1 MKEKKDWKYILRLV
15 LNVLLPLSGWIL
27 LCLLGPWLLKFFL
40 PFVIGWIIASI
51 ANPPVRFL
59 ERRLKLVRRHSS
71 ILVVVTVLAAVMG
84 MLYLLFSK
92 TVGLISSLIHS
103 LPGIWEDFQAQ
114 AHQSITNPSGLF
126 AFLPED
132 IRSSWSQLGDHLGS
146 AVGPLLQQAA
156 SPTVEAA
163 GTVARSLP
171 AVLVYTV
178 VIVLSSYFFIVDRDK
193 ILNLM
198 RRYSPSWAS
207 GYFIYLKRDVKRLIG
222 GYFLAQFKIMFVVGL
237 ILLAG
242 FWILGISYGPLLALG
257 IALLDFLPVFGTG
270 TVLIPW
276 ALIRIISGDYA
287 FGVGLGL
294 LYVLTQVVRQLVQP
308 KLVGDTMGLNPLLTL
323 FLLYLGF
330 KISGISGM
338 ILAVPVGL
346 LVMSL
351 YQYGAFRVMSS
362 SFQELVKEI
371 QNFCKNTDD
380 LESKDHESGK

>member
-1 MKEKKDWKYILRLV
+1 MEEKKDWKYMLRLL
-15 LNVLLPLSGWIL
+15 LNILLPLSGWIL
-27 LCLLGPWLLKFFL
+27 FCLLGPWLLKFFL
-40 PFVIGWIIASI
+40 PFVVGWIIASI

-59 ERRLKLVRRHSS
+59 EQRLKLVRRHSS
-71 ILVVVTVLAAVMG
+71 ILVVVSVLAAVIG
-84 MLYLLFSK
+84 LLYLLLSR
-92 TVGLISSLIHS
+92 TVRLISSLIQS
-103 LPGIWEDFQAQ
+103 LPEVWEAFQGQ
-114 AHQSITNPSGLF
+114 IRQSMESPTGLF
-126 AFLPED
+126 AFLPEE
-132 IRSSWSQLGDHLGS
+132 IRSGWSQLGEHLGS

-178 VIVLSSYFFIVDRDK
+178 VILLSSYFFIVDRDR
-193 ILNLM
+193 ILNLLHT
-198 RRYSPSWAS
+198 YTPSWAA
-207 GYFIYLKRDVKRLIG
+207 GYLTYLKKDVKRLVG

-237 ILLAG
+237 ILFAG
-242 FWILGISYGPLLALG
+242 FWILGVSYAPVLALA

-276 ALIRIISGDYA
+276 ALLRIISGDYA
-287 FGVGLGL
+287 FGAGLGL
-294 LYVLTQVVRQLVQP
+294 LYILTQVVRQLVQP

-351 YQYGAFRVMSS
+351 WQYGAFEGMIS
-362 SFQELVKEI
+362 SFRQLVQEI
-371 QNFCKNTDD
+371 QNFRRV
-380 LESKDHESGK
+380 

>member
-1 MKEKKDWKYILRLV
+1 MEEKKDWKYMLRLL
-15 LNVLLPLSGWIL
+15 LNILLPLSGWIL

-40 PFVIGWIIASI
+40 PFVVGWVIASI

-59 ERRLKLVRRHSS
+59 EQRLKLVRRHSS
-71 ILVVVTVLAAVMG
+71 ILVVVSVLAAVIG
-84 MLYLLFSK
+84 LLYLLLSR
-92 TVGLISSLIHS
+92 TVRLISSLIQS
-103 LPGIWEDFQAQ
+103 LPEVWEVFQRQ
-114 AHQSITNPSGLF
+114 IRQSMESPTGLF
-126 AFLPED
+126 AFLPEE
-132 IRSSWSQLGDHLGS
+132 IRSGWSQLGEHLGS

-178 VIVLSSYFFIVDRDK
+178 VILLSSYFFIVDRDR
-193 ILNLM
+193 ILNLLHT
-198 RRYSPSWAS
+198 YTPSWAA
-207 GYFIYLKRDVKRLIG
+207 GYLTYLKKDVKRLVG

-237 ILLAG
+237 ILFAG
-242 FWILGISYGPLLALG
+242 FWILGVSYAPVLALA

-276 ALIRIISGDYA
+276 ALLRIISGDYA
-287 FGVGLGL
+287 FGAGLGL
-294 LYVLTQVVRQLVQP
+294 LYILTQVVRQLVQP

-351 YQYGAFRVMSS
+351 WQYGAFEGMIS
-362 SFQELVKEI
+362 SFRQLVQEI
-371 QNFCKNTDD
+371 QNFRRV
-380 LESKDHESGK
+380 

>member
-1 MKEKKDWKYILRLV
+1 MEEKKDWKYMLRLL
-15 LNVLLPLSGWIL
+15 LNILLPLSGWIL

-40 PFVIGWIIASI
+40 PFVVGWIIASI

-59 ERRLKLVRRHSS
+59 EQRLKLVRRHSS
-71 ILVVVTVLAAVMG
+71 ILVVVSVLAAVIG
-84 MLYLLFSK
+84 LLYLLLSR
-92 TVGLISSLIHS
+92 TVRLISSLIQS
-103 LPGIWEDFQAQ
+103 LPEVWEVFQRQ
-114 AHQSITNPSGLF
+114 IRQSMESPTGLF
-126 AFLPED
+126 AFLPEEV
-132 IRSSWSQLGDHLGS
+132 RSGWSQLGEHLGS

-178 VIVLSSYFFIVDRDK
+178 VILLSSYFFIVDRDR
-193 ILNLM
+193 ILNLLHT
-198 RRYSPSWAS
+198 YTPSWAA
-207 GYFIYLKRDVKRLIG
+207 GYLTYLKKDVKLLVG

-237 ILLAG
+237 ILFAG
-242 FWILGISYGPLLALG
+242 FWILGVSYAPVLALA

-276 ALIRIISGDYA
+276 ALLRIISGDYA
-287 FGVGLGL
+287 FGAGLGL
-294 LYVLTQVVRQLVQP
+294 LYILTQVVRQLVQP

-351 YQYGAFRVMSS
+351 WQYGAFEGMIS
-362 SFQELVKEI
+362 SFRQLVQEI
-371 QNFCKNTDD
+371 QNFRRV
-380 LESKDHESGK
+380 

>member
-1 MKEKKDWKYILRLV
+1 MEEKKDWKYMLRLL
-15 LNVLLPLSGWIL
+15 LNILLPLSGWIL

-40 PFVIGWIIASI
+40 PFVVGWIIASI

-59 ERRLKLVRRHSS
+59 EQRLKLVRRHSS
-71 ILVVVTVLAAVMG
+71 ILVVVSVLAAVIG
-84 MLYLLFSK
+84 LLYLLLSR
-92 TVGLISSLIHS
+92 TVRLISSLIQS
-103 LPGIWEDFQAQ
+103 LPELWEAFQLQ
-114 AHQSITNPSGLF
+114 IRQSMESPTGLF
-126 AFLPED
+126 AFLPEE
-132 IRSSWSQLGDHLGS
+132 IRSGWSQLGEHLGS

-178 VIVLSSYFFIVDRDK
+178 VILLSSYFFIVDRDR
-193 ILNLM
+193 ILNLLHT
-198 RRYSPSWAS
+198 YTPSWAA
-207 GYFIYLKRDVKRLIG
+207 GYLTYLKKDVKRLVG

-237 ILLAG
+237 ILFAG
-242 FWILGISYGPLLALG
+242 FWILGVSYAPVLALA

-276 ALIRIISGDYA
+276 ALLRIISGDYA
-287 FGVGLGL
+287 FGAGLGL
-294 LYVLTQVVRQLVQP
+294 LYILTQVVRQLVQP

-351 YQYGAFRVMSS
+351 WQYGAFEGMIS
-362 SFQELVKEI
+362 SFRQLVQEI
-371 QNFCKNTDD
+371 QNFRRV
-380 LESKDHESGK
+380 

>member
-1 MKEKKDWKYILRLV
+1 MEEKKDWKYMLRLL
-15 LNVLLPLSGWIL
+15 LNILLPLSGWIL

-40 PFVIGWIIASI
+40 PFVVGWIIASI

-59 ERRLKLVRRHSS
+59 EQRLKLVRRHSS
-71 ILVVVTVLAAVMG
+71 ILVVVSVLAAVIG
-84 MLYLLFSK
+84 LLYLLLSR
-92 TVGLISSLIHS
+92 TVRLISSLIQS
-103 LPGIWEDFQAQ
+103 LPEVWEVFQRQ
-114 AHQSITNPSGLF
+114 IRQSMESPTGLF
-126 AFLPED
+126 AFLPEEV
-132 IRSSWSQLGDHLGS
+132 RSGWSQLGEHLGS

-178 VIVLSSYFFIVDRDK
+178 VILLSSYFFIVDRDR
-193 ILNLM
+193 ILNLLHT
-198 RRYSPSWAS
+198 YTPSWAA
-207 GYFIYLKRDVKRLIG
+207 GYLTYLKKDVKRLVG

-237 ILLAG
+237 ILFAG
-242 FWILGISYGPLLALG
+242 FWILGVSYAPVLALA

-276 ALIRIISGDYA
+276 ALLRIISGDYA
-287 FGVGLGL
+287 FGAGLGL
-294 LYVLTQVVRQLVQP
+294 LYILTQVVRQLVQP

-351 YQYGAFRVMSS
+351 WQYGAFEGMIS
-362 SFQELVKEI
+362 SFRQLVQEI
-371 QNFCKNTDD
+371 QNFRRV
-380 LESKDHESGK
+380 

>member
-1 MKEKKDWKYILRLV
+1 MEEKKDWKDMLRLL
-15 LNVLLPLSGWIL
+15 LNILLPLSGWIL

-40 PFVIGWIIASI
+40 PFVVGWIIASI

-59 ERRLKLVRRHSS
+59 EQRLKLVRRHSS
-71 ILVVVTVLAAVMG
+71 ILVVVSVLAAVIG
-84 MLYLLFSK
+84 LLYLLLSR
-92 TVGLISSLIHS
+92 TVRLISSLIQS
-103 LPGIWEDFQAQ
+103 LPEVWEVFQRQ
-114 AHQSITNPSGLF
+114 IRQSMESPTGLF
-126 AFLPED
+126 AFLPEEV
-132 IRSSWSQLGDHLGS
+132 RSGWSQLGEHLGS

-178 VIVLSSYFFIVDRDK
+178 VILLSSYFFIVDRDR
-193 ILNLM
+193 ILNLLHT
-198 RRYSPSWAS
+198 YTPSWAA
-207 GYFIYLKRDVKRLIG
+207 GYLTYLKKDVKRLVG

-237 ILLAG
+237 ILFAG
-242 FWILGISYGPLLALG
+242 FWILGVSYAPVLALA

-276 ALIRIISGDYA
+276 ALLRIISGDYA
-287 FGVGLGL
+287 FGAGLGL
-294 LYVLTQVVRQLVQP
+294 LYILTQVVRQLVQP

-351 YQYGAFRVMSS
+351 WQYGAFEGMIS
-362 SFQELVKEI
+362 SFRQLVQEI
-371 QNFCKNTDD
+371 QNFRRV
-380 LESKDHESGK
+380 

>member
-1 MKEKKDWKYILRLV
+1 M
-15 LNVLLPLSGWIL
+15 
-27 LCLLGPWLLKFFL
+27 KFFL
-40 PFVIGWIIASI
+40 PFVVGWIIASI

-59 ERRLKLVRRHSS
+59 EQRLKLVRRHSS
-71 ILVVVTVLAAVMG
+71 ILVVVSVLAAVIG
-84 MLYLLFSK
+84 LLYLLLSR
-92 TVGLISSLIHS
+92 TVRLISSLVQS
-103 LPGIWEDFQAQ
+103 LPEVWEAFQGQ
-114 AHQSITNPSGLF
+114 IRQSMESPTGLF
-126 AFLPED
+126 AFLPEE
-132 IRSSWSQLGDHLGS
+132 IRSGWSQLGEHLGS

-178 VIVLSSYFFIVDRDK
+178 VILLSSYFFIVDRDR
-193 ILNLM
+193 ILNLLHT
-198 RRYSPSWAS
+198 YTPSWAA
-207 GYFIYLKRDVKRLIG
+207 GYLTYLKKDVKRLVG

-237 ILLAG
+237 ILFAG
-242 FWILGISYGPLLALG
+242 FWILGVSYAPVLALA

-276 ALIRIISGDYA
+276 ALLRIISGDYA
-287 FGVGLGL
+287 FGAGLGL
-294 LYVLTQVVRQLVQP
+294 LYILTQVVRQLVQP

-351 YQYGAFRVMSS
+351 WQYGAFEGMIS
-362 SFQELVKEI
+362 SFRQLVQEI
-371 QNFCKNTDD
+371 QNFRRV
-380 LESKDHESGK
+380 

>member
-1 MKEKKDWKYILRLV
+1 MEEKKDWKYMLRLL
-15 LNVLLPLSGWIL
+15 LNILLPLSGWIL

-40 PFVIGWIIASI
+40 PFVVGWIIASI

-59 ERRLKLVRRHSS
+59 EQRLKLVRRHSS
-71 ILVVVTVLAAVMG
+71 ILGVVSVLAAVIG
-84 MLYLLFSK
+84 LLYLLLSR
-92 TVGLISSLIHS
+92 TVRLISSLIQS
-103 LPGIWEDFQAQ
+103 LPEVWEVFQRQ
-114 AHQSITNPSGLF
+114 IRQSMESPTGLF
-126 AFLPED
+126 AFLPEEV
-132 IRSSWSQLGDHLGS
+132 RSGWSQLGEHLGS

-178 VIVLSSYFFIVDRDK
+178 VILLSSYFFIVDRDR
-193 ILNLM
+193 ILNLLHT
-198 RRYSPSWAS
+198 YTPSWAA
-207 GYFIYLKRDVKRLIG
+207 GYLTYLKKDVKRLVG

-237 ILLAG
+237 ILFAG
-242 FWILGISYGPLLALG
+242 FWILGVSYAPVLALA

-276 ALIRIISGDYA
+276 ALLRIISGDYA
-287 FGVGLGL
+287 FGAGLGL
-294 LYVLTQVVRQLVQP
+294 LYILTQVVRQLVQP

-351 YQYGAFRVMSS
+351 WQYGAFEGMIS
-362 SFQELVKEI
+362 SFRQLVQEI
-371 QNFCKNTDD
+371 QNFRRV
-380 LESKDHESGK
+380 

>member
-1 MKEKKDWKYILRLV
+1 MEEKKDWKYMLRLL
-15 LNVLLPLSGWIL
+15 LNILLPLSGWIL

-40 PFVIGWIIASI
+40 PSVVGWIIASI

-59 ERRLKLVRRHSS
+59 EQRLKLVRRHSS
-71 ILVVVTVLAAVMG
+71 ILVVVSVLAAVIG
-84 MLYLLFSK
+84 LLYLLLSR
-92 TVGLISSLIHS
+92 TVRLISSLIQS
-103 LPGIWEDFQAQ
+103 LPEVWEAFQGQ
-114 AHQSITNPSGLF
+114 IRQSMESPTGLF
-126 AFLPED
+126 AFLPEE
-132 IRSSWSQLGDHLGS
+132 IRSGWSQLGEHLGS

-178 VIVLSSYFFIVDRDK
+178 VILLSSYFFIVDRDR
-193 ILNLM
+193 ILNLLHT
-198 RRYSPSWAS
+198 YTPSWAA
-207 GYFIYLKRDVKRLIG
+207 GYLTYLKKDVKRLVG

-237 ILLAG
+237 ILFAG
-242 FWILGISYGPLLALG
+242 FWILGVSYAPVLALA

-276 ALIRIISGDYA
+276 ALLRIISGDYA
-287 FGVGLGL
+287 FGAGLGL
-294 LYVLTQVVRQLVQP
+294 LYILTQVVRQLVQP

-351 YQYGAFRVMSS
+351 WQYGAFEGMIS
-362 SFQELVKEI
+362 SFRQLVQEI
-371 QNFCKNTDD
+371 QNFRRV
-380 LESKDHESGK
+380 

>member
-1 MKEKKDWKYILRLV
+1 MEEKKDWKYMLRLL
-15 LNVLLPLSGWIL
+15 LNILLPLSGWIL

-40 PFVIGWIIASI
+40 PFVVGWIIASI

-59 ERRLKLVRRHSS
+59 EQRLKLVRRHSS
-71 ILVVVTVLAAVMG
+71 ILVVVSVLAAVIG
-84 MLYLLFSK
+84 LLYLLLSR
-92 TVGLISSLIHS
+92 TVRLISSLIQS
-103 LPGIWEDFQAQ
+103 LPEVWEAFQGPIR
-114 AHQSITNPSGLF
+114 QSMESPTGLF
-126 AFLPED
+126 AFLPEE
-132 IRSSWSQLGDHLGS
+132 IRSGWSQLGEHLGS

-178 VIVLSSYFFIVDRDK
+178 VILLSSYFFIVDRDR
-193 ILNLM
+193 ILNLLHT
-198 RRYSPSWAS
+198 YTPSWAA
-207 GYFIYLKRDVKRLIG
+207 GYLTYLKKDVKRLVG

-237 ILLAG
+237 ILFAG
-242 FWILGISYGPLLALG
+242 FWILGVSYAPVLALA

-276 ALIRIISGDYA
+276 ALLRIISGDYA
-287 FGVGLGL
+287 FGAGLGL
-294 LYVLTQVVRQLVQP
+294 LYILTQVVRQLVQP

-351 YQYGAFRVMSS
+351 WQYGAFEGMIS
-362 SFQELVKEI
+362 SFRQLVQEI
-371 QNFCKNTDD
+371 QNFRRV
-380 LESKDHESGK
+380 

>member
-1 MKEKKDWKYILRLV
+1 MES
-15 LNVLLPLSGWIL
+15 P
-27 LCLLGPWLLKFFL
+27 
-40 PFVIGWIIASI
+40 
-51 ANPPVRFL
+51 
-59 ERRLKLVRRHSS
+59 
-71 ILVVVTVLAAVMG
+71 T
-84 MLYLLFSK
+84 
-92 TVGLISSLIHS
+92 
-103 LPGIWEDFQAQ
+103 
-114 AHQSITNPSGLF
+114 GLF
-126 AFLPED
+126 AFLPEE
-132 IRSSWSQLGDHLGS
+132 IRSGWSQLGEHLGS

-178 VIVLSSYFFIVDRDK
+178 VILLSSYFFIVDRDR
-193 ILNLM
+193 ILNLLHT
-198 RRYSPSWAS
+198 YTPSWAA
-207 GYFIYLKRDVKRLIG
+207 GYLTYLKKDVKRLVG

-237 ILLAG
+237 ILFAG
-242 FWILGISYGPLLALG
+242 FWILGVSYAPVLALA

-276 ALIRIISGDYA
+276 ALLRIISGDYA
-287 FGVGLGL
+287 FGAGLGL
-294 LYVLTQVVRQLVQP
+294 LYILTQVVRQLVQP

-351 YQYGAFRVMSS
+351 WQYGAFEGMIS
-362 SFQELVKEI
+362 SFRQLVQEI
-371 QNFCKNTDD
+371 QNFRRV
-380 LESKDHESGK
+380 

>member
-1 MKEKKDWKYILRLV
+1 MEEKKDWKYMLRLL
-15 LNVLLPLSGWIL
+15 LNILLPLSGWIL

-40 PFVIGWIIASI
+40 PFVVGWIIASI

-59 ERRLKLVRRHSS
+59 EQRLKLVRRHSS
-71 ILVVVTVLAAVMG
+71 ILVVVSVLAAVIG
-84 MLYLLFSK
+84 LLYLLLSR
-92 TVGLISSLIHS
+92 TVRLISSLIQS
-103 LPGIWEDFQAQ
+103 LPEVWEVFQRQ
-114 AHQSITNPSGLF
+114 IRQSMESPTGLF
-126 AFLPED
+126 AFLPEE
-132 IRSSWSQLGDHLGS
+132 IRSGWSQLGEHLGS

-178 VIVLSSYFFIVDRDK
+178 VILLSSYFFIVDRDR
-193 ILNLM
+193 IPNLLHT
-198 RRYSPSWAS
+198 YTPSWAA
-207 GYFIYLKRDVKRLIG
+207 GYLTYLKKDVKRLVG

-237 ILLAG
+237 ILFAG
-242 FWILGISYGPLLALG
+242 FWILGVSYAPVLALA

-276 ALIRIISGDYA
+276 ALLRIISGDYA
-287 FGVGLGL
+287 FGAGLGL
-294 LYVLTQVVRQLVQP
+294 LYILTQVVRQLVQP

-351 YQYGAFRVMSS
+351 WQYGAFEGMIS
-362 SFQELVKEI
+362 SFRQLVQEI
-371 QNFCKNTDD
+371 QNFRRV
-380 LESKDHESGK
+380 

>member
-1 MKEKKDWKYILRLV
+1 MEEKKDWKYMLRLL
-15 LNVLLPLSGWIL
+15 LNILLPLSGWIL

-40 PFVIGWIIASI
+40 PFVVGWIIASI

-59 ERRLKLVRRHSS
+59 EQRLKLVRRHSS
-71 ILVVVTVLAAVMG
+71 ILVVVSVLAAVIG
-84 MLYLLFSK
+84 LLYLLLSR
-92 TVGLISSLIHS
+92 TVRLISSLIQS
-103 LPGIWEDFQAQ
+103 LPEVWEVFQRQ
-114 AHQSITNPSGLF
+114 IRQSMESPTGLF
-126 AFLPED
+126 AFLPEE
-132 IRSSWSQLGDHLGS
+132 IRSGWSQLGEHLGS

-178 VIVLSSYFFIVDRDK
+178 VILLSSYFFIVDRDR
-193 ILNLM
+193 ILNLLHT
-198 RRYSPSWAS
+198 YTPSWAA
-207 GYFIYLKRDVKRLIG
+207 GYLTYLKKDVKRLVG

-237 ILLAG
+237 ILFAG
-242 FWILGISYGPLLALG
+242 FWILGVSYAPVLALA

-276 ALIRIISGDYA
+276 ALLRIISGDYA
-287 FGVGLGL
+287 FGAGLGL
-294 LYVLTQVVRQLVQP
+294 LYILTQVVRQLVQP

-351 YQYGAFRVMSS
+351 WQYGAFEGMIS
-362 SFQELVKEI
+362 SFRQLVQEI
-371 QNFCKNTDD
+371 QNFRRV
-380 LESKDHESGK
+380 

>member
-1 MKEKKDWKYILRLV
+1 MEEKKDWKYMLRLL
-15 LNVLLPLSGWIL
+15 LNILLPLSGWIL

-40 PFVIGWIIASI
+40 PFVVGWIIASI

-59 ERRLKLVRRHSS
+59 EQRLKLVRRHSS
-71 ILVVVTVLAAVMG
+71 ILVVVSVLAAVIG
-84 MLYLLFSK
+84 LLYLLLSR
-92 TVGLISSLIHS
+92 TVRLISSLIQS
-103 LPGIWEDFQAQ
+103 LPEVWEAFQGQ
-114 AHQSITNPSGLF
+114 IRQSMESPTGLF
-126 AFLPED
+126 AVLPEE
-132 IRSSWSQLGDHLGS
+132 IRSGWSQLGEHLGS

-178 VIVLSSYFFIVDRDK
+178 VILLSSYFFIVDRDR
-193 ILNLM
+193 ILNLLHT
-198 RRYSPSWAS
+198 YTPSWAA
-207 GYFIYLKRDVKRLIG
+207 GYLTYLKKDVKRLVG

-237 ILLAG
+237 ILFAG
-242 FWILGISYGPLLALG
+242 FWILGVSYAPVLALA

-276 ALIRIISGDYA
+276 ALLRIISGDYA
-287 FGVGLGL
+287 FGAGLGL
-294 LYVLTQVVRQLVQP
+294 LYILTQVVRQLVQP

-351 YQYGAFRVMSS
+351 WQYGAFEGMIS
-362 SFQELVKEI
+362 SFRQLVQEI
-371 QNFCKNTDD
+371 QNFRRV
-380 LESKDHESGK
+380 

>member
-1 MKEKKDWKYILRLV
+1 MEEKKDWKYMLRLL
-15 LNVLLPLSGWIL
+15 LNILLPLSGWIL

-40 PFVIGWIIASI
+40 PFVVGWIIASI

-59 ERRLKLVRRHSS
+59 EQRLKLVRRHSS
-71 ILVVVTVLAAVMG
+71 ILVVVSVLAAVISL
-84 MLYLLFSK
+84 LYLLLSR
-92 TVGLISSLIHS
+92 TVRLISSLIQS
-103 LPGIWEDFQAQ
+103 LPEVWEVFQRQ
-114 AHQSITNPSGLF
+114 IRQSMESPTGLF
-126 AFLPED
+126 AFLPEE
-132 IRSSWSQLGDHLGS
+132 IRSGWSQLGEHLGS

-178 VIVLSSYFFIVDRDK
+178 VILLSSYFFIVDRDR
-193 ILNLM
+193 ILNLLHT
-198 RRYSPSWAS
+198 YTPSWAA
-207 GYFIYLKRDVKRLIG
+207 GYLTYLKKDVKRLVG

-237 ILLAG
+237 ILFAG
-242 FWILGISYGPLLALG
+242 FWILGVSYAPVLALA

-276 ALIRIISGDYA
+276 ALLRIISGDYA
-287 FGVGLGL
+287 FGAGLGL
-294 LYVLTQVVRQLVQP
+294 LYILTQVVRQLVQP

-351 YQYGAFRVMSS
+351 WQYGAFEGMIS
-362 SFQELVKEI
+362 SFRQLVQEI
-371 QNFCKNTDD
+371 QNFRRV
-380 LESKDHESGK
+380 

>member
-1 MKEKKDWKYILRLV
+1 MEEKKDWKYMLRLL
-15 LNVLLPLSGWIL
+15 LNILLPLSGWIL

-40 PFVIGWIIASI
+40 PFVVGWIIASI

-59 ERRLKLVRRHSS
+59 EQRLKLVRRHSS
-71 ILVVVTVLAAVMG
+71 ILVVVSVLAAVIG
-84 MLYLLFSK
+84 LLYLLLSR
-92 TVGLISSLIHS
+92 TVRLISSLIQS
-103 LPGIWEDFQAQ
+103 LPEVWEVFQRQ
-114 AHQSITNPSGLF
+114 IRQSMESPTGLF
-126 AFLPED
+126 AFLPEE
-132 IRSSWSQLGDHLGS
+132 IRSGWSQLGEHLGS

-178 VIVLSSYFFIVDRDK
+178 VILLSSYFFIVDRDR
-193 ILNLM
+193 ILNLLHT
-198 RRYSPSWAS
+198 YTPSWAA
-207 GYFIYLKRDVKRLIG
+207 GYLTYLKKDVKRLVG

-237 ILLAG
+237 ILFAG
-242 FWILGISYGPLLALG
+242 FWILGVSYAPVLALA

-276 ALIRIISGDYA
+276 ALLRIISGDYA
-287 FGVGLGL
+287 FGAGLGL
-294 LYVLTQVVRQLVQP
+294 LYILTQVVRQLVQP
-308 KLVGDTMGLNPLLTL
+308 KLVGDTLGLNPLLTL

-351 YQYGAFRVMSS
+351 WQYGAFEGMIS
-362 SFQELVKEI
+362 SFRQLVQEI
-371 QNFCKNTDD
+371 QNFRRV
-380 LESKDHESGK
+380 